1 MANFWANFCKQML
14 SSAFSS
20 SYNAKMFVLFLG
32 YVLAFCAML
41 PSVLEVIHHYDT
53 LPADHALESRWS
65 QYFYLI
71 FLPFIGFTALY
82 IENFIGILVLFFAL
96 ILSDRLKIFQHYAL
110 LYLLYLLCAYLSLE
124 YGSLMPGFYSNILGA
139 LDMIA
144 HHNYA
149 LLFAFYSRGIV
160 WVFLALAVFDVAFY
174 RIKCIKPPRLVRE
187 NLIFALL
194 LYVVVFGIY
203 SYDSKSL
210 VLY

>member
-1 MANFWANFCKQML
+1 MLNFCRRIL
-14 SSAFSS
+14 SNAFSS

-32 YVLAFCAML
+32 YVIVLFAML
-41 PSVLEVIHHYDT
+41 PSSLEVIANYDT
-53 LPADHALESRWS
+53 TSTDHSLESRWS

-71 FLPFIGFTALY
+71 FLPFIGLTGLY
-82 IENFIGILVLFFAL
+82 VENFIGILVLFFAL
-96 ILSDRLKIFQHYAL
+96 ILSDRLKIFQHYVL

-124 YGSLMPGFYSNILGA
+124 YGSLMPGFYSNMLGA

-144 HHNYA
+144 HHNYV
-149 LLFAFYSRGIV
+149 LLFALYSKGVV
-160 WVFLALAVFDVAFY
+160 WVFLALAVFDLAFY
-174 RIKCIKPPRLVRE
+174 RAKCIEPPRLVRE

-194 LYVVVFGIY
+194 VYVVVFGIY